1 MASDYMSA
9 KHLRTRGDIRRRR
22 PLRAQMRDVRSRLSD
37 LDGSG
42 VSFQLDLLTLYAKSQ
57 QGAALALPV
66 IGVIVASSSLLWL
79 PFQQA
84 IIWLSAIFV
93 SHGIAISFCQK
104 FDALEQSQVK
114 VEDWVRKFSVIELI
128 CSLTW
133 SSLIFAFWSDAQ
145 QVERVYLIA
154 VLMIVASIR
163 MALANNVMAVVLA
176 GTIPIT
182 LAVTLRCVLDGG
194 TLFLSLAVMA
204 ICAEIYFVQLSRKLN
219 ETALHMLVFR
229 AEKDALIGELEEAKS
244 KSDEGRRRAEDAN
257 VAKSRFL
264 ATMSHELRTPL
275 NAILGFSEVMKEEI
289 LGTHKVA
296 SYKEYAGHIHH
307 SGQHLLN
314 LISEVLDLS
323 RIEAGRYELNEAPVA
338 IHTVAQECHALLD
351 LRAKDNGVSILEDF
365 DPDAPDV
372 LADERAIRQIWLNLM
387 SNAIKFTPSGGAIT
401 LSISRTEAGG
411 VTFSVRDTGPGIPDE
426 EIPQVLS
433 SFGQGSLAHQKAE
446 AGAGLGLPI
455 VQGLAR
461 LHDGWFRL
469 ESVVDIGTAAIVELP
484 RTRSLNEDGE
494 LVPPTLR
501 RAG

>member
-1 MASDYMSA
+1 MTSDHTSA
-9 KHLRTRGDIRRRR
+9 KDFRTRGHMRRRK
-22 PLRAQMRDVRSRLSD
+22 PLRAQISDVRTRLTD
-37 LDGSG
+37 LDGRG
-42 VSFQLDLLTLYAKSQ
+42 ISFQLDLLTLYAKSQ

-79 PFQQA
+79 PFHQA
-84 IIWLSAIFV
+84 IIWLSAVFV

-104 FDALEQSQVK
+104 FDDLTPSQV
-114 VEDWVRKFSVIELI
+114 VVDDWVRKFAIIELI

-133 SSLIFAFWSDAQ
+133 SSLIFAFWGEAQ

-163 MALANNVMAVVLA
+163 MALANNVLAVVLA

-182 LAVTLRCVLDGG
+182 LAVTLRCLLDGG

-204 ICAEIYFVQLSRKLN
+204 ICAEIYFIQLSRRLN

-289 LGTHKVA
+289 LGSHSVA
-296 SYKEYAGHIHH
+296 SYKDYAGHIHH

-323 RIEAGRYELNEAPVA
+323 RIEAGRYELNESAVA
-338 IHTVAQECHALLD
+338 IDRVAEECHALLD
-351 LRAKDNGVSILEDF
+351 LRAKDQGITLLREF
-365 DPDAPDV
+365 DPDVPMV
-372 LADERAIRQIWLNLM
+372 MADERAIRQIWLNLM
-387 SNAIKFTPSGGAIT
+387 SNAIKFTPAGGTIT
-401 LSISRTEAGG
+401 LSLSQTETGG
-411 VTFSVRDTGPGIPDE
+411 VVFSVRDTGPGIPTE

-433 SFGQGSLAHQKAE
+433 SFGQGSLAQQKAE
-446 AGAGLGLPI
+446 TGAGLGLPI

-461 LHDGWFRL
+461 LHGGWFRL
-469 ESVVDIGTAAIVELP
+469 ESVVGAGTTAIVELP
-484 RTRSLNEDGE
+484 RARVLNDQGE
-494 LVPPTLR
+494 PMHPILR
-501 RAG
+501 RSA